1 MEKWKTIEGFP
12 GYSVS
17 SLGNVASVKN
27 HETKLLTPTDNGNEY
42 LQVALANGG
51 KTYRRYVHRLVALA
65 FLSSPEKGFEVN
77 HKDGNR
83 RNNYVSNLEWCTHK
97 RNVRQS
103 SVPKKVYCIETGEI
117 FDSITIAASVAGTS
131 FSNLSCVL
139 NGRSKT
145 AKGCHWRFL

>member
-17 SLGNVASVKN
+17 SLGSVVSVKN
-27 HETKLLTPTDNGNEY
+27 NKTRLLTPTDNGNGY
-42 LQVALANGG
+42 LQVALANGN

-65 FLSSPEKGFEVN
+65 FLPSPGKGFEVN

-83 RNNYVSNLEWCTHK
+83 QNNHLSNLEWCSHK
-97 RNVRQS
+97 RNVRHS
-103 SVPKKVYCIETGEI
+103 SILRKVYCIETGEI
-117 FDSITIAASVAGTS
+117 FDSITIAARVTRTS
-131 FSNLSCVL
+131 YSNLSCVL
-139 NGRSKT
+139 HGRSKT